1 MRDLLDFLAK
11 YSYVMLFLLLE
22 AVSITLLLRFNSYQG
37 SVWLTSANT
46 VAGKVYEWSSSVEA
60 FFHLSDIN
68 YRLTARNIMLEQR
81 IAQLEQRATDTIGI
95 GKGATGVGPYTGAT
109 STGNSSFNYIPAK
122 VVSCSLNKKDNLI
135 TIDKGEAD
143 GVRPDMGVV
152 GGNGIVGTVYMTS
165 PHHSIVIPLLNS
177 HSNISVAIKRRGY
190 YGYLHWTGGD
200 PTRAYVDDVPRHAR
214 FALGDLLVT
223 SGYSAIFPAGLLV
236 GQVEHVYNSA
246 DGLSYRIGAR
256 LATDFG
262 NLRDVMVIDAPLIRR
277 QADLMHAAEDS
288 LKN

>member
-1 MRDLLDFLAK
+1 MRNLINFIARYSHLA
-11 YSYVMLFLLLE
+11 LFVLLE
-22 AVSITLLLRFNSYQG
+22 AMSITLLLRSNSYQH
-37 SVWLTSANT
+37 SVWFTSANG
-46 VAGKVYEWSSSVEA
+46 VAGKVGEWSSSVES
-60 FFHLSDIN
+60 FFHLVDIN

-81 IAQLEQRATDTIGI
+81 ITALEQRLEAAGDTTATT
-95 GKGATGVGPYTGAT
+95 ATTLGGDSY
-109 STGNSSFNYIPAK
+109 SCIPAK
-122 VVSCSLNKKDNLI
+122 VVGNTLHRKDNFI
-135 TIDKGEAD
+135 TIDRGEAD

-165 PHHSIVIPLLNS
+165 QHHSVVISLLNS

-214 FALGDLLVT
+214 FALGDILVT
-223 SGYSAIFPAGLLV
+223 SGYSAIFPEGLLV

-262 NLRDVMVIDAPLIRR
+262 NLRDVMVIDDERIRH
-277 QADLMHAAEDS
+277 QAELMRAAADS
-288 LKN
+288 LRIKDDARP